1 MIARLLR
8 AVKRVWRWRSAR
20 TGRYVSKAYAE
31 EHPAETVRE
40 RVRPPT

>member
-8 AVKRVWRWRSAR
+8 AVKRVWRWRSAI

-31 EHPAETVRE
+31 AHPESTVRE
-40 RVRPPT
+40 SGGR